1 MATPDLQQLKHALVN
16 APLHFYTEVKD
27 DGTEILRHIR
37 VQMKVYEVPAE
48 GITVDSLPA
57 DTVGAEQIKTGAV
70 GTDEIKDGS
79 VELRDLSP
87 EAREAMENQFATDD
101 DVKAALGL

>member
-1 MATPDLQQLKHALVN
+1 MATKADIKKMPSIVSKN
-16 APLHFYTEVKD
+16 TRYFYEVDKQ
-27 DGTEILRHIR
+27 GNKIIRHILIGSPENIL
-37 VQMKVYEVPAE
+37 QIPSD
-48 GITVDSLPA
+48 GQITIDTLPA
-57 DTVGAEQIKTGAV
+57 DSVGSEQIK
-70 GTDEIKDGS
+70 DET